1 MMSLSLAPVVVPQD
15 GFAALPDA
23 CARLHAELGTKVY
36 TFACGASQEVRSQLL
51 AMSQAG
57 MLEILDWDLHEL
69 LTAAEMRNLASRVVS
84 QSYILY
90 LDPMVI
96 ATAEGVQ
103 GLVDTLNQQQVD
115 FASPMLIRSNRVL
128 FGGYQLRS
136 IHRSNGELAKLK
148 LFDRDAEGVASD
160 IQPSWLA
167 SDSVHF
173 SCFIARTST
182 LREVFRGWDE
192 RMSGLESFDFALRA
206 RFHKLLVMVN
216 SYVRFEC
223 QTHPT
228 FDTHDRLYRAFCSA
242 ESFRML
248 AKDAFEFKWS
258 AEAPSDIRLPR
269 MRKRDIFL
277 RRSLQHRIDDALTR
291 IARYQSPEPK
301 AQWRELLLG

>member
-15 GFAALPDA
+15 GFAALPGA
-23 CARLHAELGTKVY
+23 CARLYSALETKIY
-36 TFACGASQEVRSQLL
+36 TFACGASQEVRGELK

-57 MLEILDWDLHEL
+57 QLEILDWDSHEL

-84 QSYILY
+84 SDCILY
-90 LDPMVI
+90 LDPMVVV
-96 ATAEGVQ
+96 TADGVQ
-103 GLVDTLNQQQVD
+103 RLVETLSQRQVD
-115 FASPMLIRSNRVL
+115 FVSPMLTRGDRVL
-128 FGGYQLRS
+128 FSGYQLRS
-136 IHRSNGELAKLK
+136 IHRSNGDLAKLK
-148 LFDRDAEGVASD
+148 LFDRHAESKAND
-160 IQPSWLA
+160 IQATFLA

-206 RFHKLLVMVN
+206 RFHKLRVLVN
-216 SYVRFEC
+216 THIRFEC
-223 QTHPT
+223 QTHPS

-258 AEAPSDIRLPR
+258 AEAPNEMRLPR

-277 RRSLQHRIDDALTR
+277 RRSLQHRIDNALTR